1 MKILQK
7 SIDKPP
13 IGWYNIITARGNT
26 PKERKIKMFEAQL
39 MNSLKSDFGITTN
52 KYNKTIKLL
61 VRQYVTGKISKVGM
75 IDILKGFSK
84 EA

>member
-1 MKILQK
+1 
-7 SIDKPP
+7 
-13 IGWYNIITARGNT
+13 
-26 PKERKIKMFEAQL
+26 MFEAQL
-39 MNSLKSDFGITTN
+39 MNSLKSDFDITTN